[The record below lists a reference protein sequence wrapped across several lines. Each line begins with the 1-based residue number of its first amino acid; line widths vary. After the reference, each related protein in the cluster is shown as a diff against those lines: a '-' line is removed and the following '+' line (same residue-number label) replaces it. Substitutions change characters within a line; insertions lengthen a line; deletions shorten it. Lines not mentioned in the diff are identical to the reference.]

1 MHIFIDLSKV
11 SDTIDHSIL
20 TKILELYRVKQN
32 NLMWFAS
39 DFSNYKQYISYN
51 NNKWKYSI
59 QPLKV

>member
-51 NNKWKYSI
+51 NNK
-59 QPLKV
+59 